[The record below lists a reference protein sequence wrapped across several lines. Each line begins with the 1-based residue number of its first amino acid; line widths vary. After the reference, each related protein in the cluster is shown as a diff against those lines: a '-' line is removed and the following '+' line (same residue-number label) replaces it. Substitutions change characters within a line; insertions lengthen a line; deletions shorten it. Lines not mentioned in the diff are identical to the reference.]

1 MDHGVGIKKEQVQE
15 EMKYFRRIFPIVR
28 LLDGEKL
35 LRRNDGMEAEPVEID
50 APESCHCYDLWK
62 YPAPCKHC
70 IALEAVR
77 SGKEKCKLEIMENDV
92 YQVIARY
99 LEMNGKPYVMEL
111 VHRLDED
118 ALTDLEEKQYLIDQ
132 LTGYS
137 EKLYR
142 DVLTGVFN
150 RRYYEEKIKNMRG
163 PVGIAMMDLD
173 NFKYY
178 NDSYGHNVGDLALH
192 SAAKVILSNI
202 RKSDFLIRY
211 GGDEFLLVLPGI
223 RKDAFDKK
231 LNQIQQQLHQTVVD
245 GYPGIYLSVSI
256 GGVTTEEETV
266 GTALERADRL
276 MYQAKK
282 YRNQVVTESSTEGIH
297 QEVGERLER
306 DRSRELVLIV
316 DDAKINRE
324 ILFEMLKDRFDIIEA
339 SSGEECLELLHQYGT
354 EISIVLLDFI
364 MSGMDGLGVL
374 NVMNKEHLIEDI
386 PVIMISSED
395 SELHIRQ
402 AYEMGV
408 SDYISRPFDTSV
420 VRQRVYNTIKLY
432 AKQRKLIDL
441 VAGQMQEKEKNS
453 QIMVNILSH
462 IVECR
467 NGESGQHVRHIGILT
482 KLLLKKLMQ
491 KTDRYQMTWGDL
503 NRIALASALHDIGK
517 IGIDEAILNKPG
529 KLTQEEYE
537 KMKKHTV
544 IGWSMLQNLK
554 QYQEEPLVRSAEQI
568 CRWHH
573 ERYDGK
579 GYPDGLKGDEIPI
592 SAQVVSLADV
602 YDALTSERVYKKAI
616 PHEKAIEMIVT
627 GECGQFNPLLI
638 ECLLEIKEDIP
649 IQLTNAGTEITGH
662 FWGGG
667 NALVGEVED

>member
-662 FWGGG
+662 FWGG
-667 NALVGEVED
+667 

>member
-1 MDHGVGIKKEQVQE
+1 MISSLGFRGEALSSIAAVSRVELITKPHEQLIGVRYQIEG
-15 EMKYFRRIFPIVR
+15 
-28 LLDGEKL
+28 
-35 LRRNDGMEAEPVEID
+35 GMEKGMEEIG
-50 APESCHCYDLWK
+50 APD
-62 YPAPCKHC
+62 
-70 IALEAVR
+70 
-77 SGKEKCKLEIMENDV
+77 G
-92 YQVIARY
+92 
-99 LEMNGKPYVMEL
+99 
-111 VHRLDED
+111 
-118 ALTDLEEKQYLIDQ
+118 T
-132 LTGYS
+132 T
-137 EKLYR
+137 
-142 DVLTGVFN
+142 
-150 RRYYEEKIKNMRG
+150 
-163 PVGIAMMDLD
+163 
-173 NFKYY
+173 
-178 NDSYGHNVGDLALH
+178 
-192 SAAKVILSNI
+192 
-202 RKSDFLIRY
+202 FLIRDLFY
-211 GGDEFLLVLPGI
+211 NTPARAKFLKTP
-223 RKDAFDKK
+223 
-231 LNQIQQQLHQTVVD
+231 
-245 GYPGIYLSVSI
+245 
-256 GGVTTEEETV
+256 TTEAGYISSFIEQL
-266 GTALERADRL
+266 ALSHPHISFKYMQNGQTKLHTSGNNNLKEAI
-276 MYQAKK
+276 YQI
-282 YRNQVVTESSTEGIH
+282 YGRDITREMIDRNQVVTESSTEGIR

-316 DDAKINRE
+316 DDAEINRE

-364 MSGMDGLGVL
+364 MSGIDGLGVL

-395 SELHIRQ
+395 SALHIRQ

-408 SDYISRPFDTSV
+408 SDYISRPFDTNV

-441 VAGQMQEKEKNS
+441 VAGQMQEKEKNN

-467 NGESGQHVRHIGILT
+467 NGESGQHVRNIGILT

-517 IGIDEAILNKPG
+517 IGIEEAILNKPG
-529 KLTQEEYE
+529 KLMQEEYE

-554 QYQEEPLVRSAEQI
+554 QYQEEPLVRIAEQI

-602 YDALTSERVYKKAI
+602 YDALTNERVYKKAI

-627 GECGQFNPLLI
+627 GECGQFNPMLI

-649 IQLTNAGTEITGH
+649 IQLMNAEYRNSWTPLDV
-662 FWGGG
+662 WGG
-667 NALVGEVED
+667 NALMTSLKTEG